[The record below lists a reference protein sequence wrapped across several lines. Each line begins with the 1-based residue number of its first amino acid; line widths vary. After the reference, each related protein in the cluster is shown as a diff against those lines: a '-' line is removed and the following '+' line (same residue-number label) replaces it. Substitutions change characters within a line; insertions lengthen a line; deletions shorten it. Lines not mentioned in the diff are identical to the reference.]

1 MSSTVSSS
9 GHESVRKKATVFC
22 NPHSGGASQ
31 KTFAHLKKILTPIP
45 VHLTATTDEFRTHI
59 QASAKAGFELIGIVG
74 GDGSLHLAVNCL
86 AELIFNQQAKKLT
99 LAVIPGGTG
108 SDYSRNIY
116 PQGVP
121 KDWNLFF
128 QQGQDRLVDIGVID
142 IIEPNPRKILFIN
155 ALGLCLN
162 AEVVKGKN
170 SLPKF
175 FPSRLRY
182 LLPTLSQIVS
192 FKPVSMEVTTEEEKI
207 SLKLLS
213 GIVSKGQFAGGGMK
227 VGPHAS
233 LCDGQCEVTLVE
245 RPPISTVAANLPKL
259 YNGNLGEVPGIHQ
272 FKSAHFTL
280 ESPEPFEAEADGDLI
295 GLIKKAHIS
304 VIPEA
309 IMVRF
314 LSFTH

>member
-1 MSSTVSSS
+1 
-9 GHESVRKKATVFC
+9 
-22 NPHSGGASQ
+22 
-31 KTFAHLKKILTPIP
+31 
-45 VHLTATTDEFRTHI
+45 VHLTATTDEFRTHL
-59 QASAKAGFELIGIVG
+59 QASAKDGFDLIGIVG
-74 GDGSLHLAVNCL
+74 GDGSLHLAINSL
-86 AELIFNQQAKKLT
+86 SEMIFAQQARKLT

-116 PQGVP
+116 PHGIP

-128 QQGQDRLVDIGVID
+128 QQGQDRLVDVGLID
-142 IIEPNPRKILFIN
+142 VLEPNPRKILFIN

-175 FPSRLRY
+175 LPSRLRY

-192 FKPVSMEVTTEEEKI
+192 FKPVPMVVTTEDEKI

-213 GIVSKGQFAGGGMK
+213 GIISKGQFAGGGMK
-227 VGPHAS
+227 VGPHAVLS
-233 LCDGQCEVTLVE
+233 DGQFEMTLIE
-245 RPPISTVAANLPKL
+245 RPPISRVASNLPKL

-272 FKSAHFTL
+272 FKCAKLTITSQEA
-280 ESPEPFEAEADGDLI
+280 FEAEADGDLI
-295 GLIKKAHIS
+295 GLIKTAHIS

>member
-1 MSSTVSSS
+1 MNGTVNSSS
-9 GHESVRKKATVFC
+9 HNIRKKATVFC

-31 KTFAHLKKILTPIP
+31 KNFEHLKRILTPIP
-45 VHLTATTDEFRTHI
+45 VHPTPTSDEFRTHI
-59 QASAKAGFELIGIVG
+59 QASAKNGFELIGIVG
-74 GDGSLHLAVNCL
+74 GDGSLHLAINCL
-86 AELIFNQQAKKLT
+86 SELIFNQQAKKLT

-108 SDYSRNIY
+108 SDYARNIY
-116 PQGVP
+116 PNGAP

-128 QQGQDRLVDIGVID
+128 QEGQDRLVDIGLVD
-142 IIEPNPRKILFIN
+142 VIEPNPRKILFIN

-170 SLPKF
+170 ALPKF

-192 FKPVSMEVTTEEEKI
+192 LKPTPMLITTDDEKI

-227 VGPHAS
+227 VGPHAN
-233 LCDGQCEVTLVE
+233 LADGQFEVTLVE
-245 RPPISTVAANLPKL
+245 RPPISTVMTNLPKL

-272 FKSAHFTL
+272 FKSANFTL
-280 ESPEPFEAEADGDLI
+280 ESEEAFDAEADGDLI
-295 GLIKKAHIS
+295 GPIKKAHIS
-304 VIPEA
+304 IIPEA

-314 LSFTH
+314 LSYTH